1 LPELPRP
8 NPEDT
13 KSPSLSRSRGSARPG
28 RQSITFD
35 ADAPAATV
43 FSRVLSLF
51 YRRPRLDLPR
61 FAIERSAD
69 DARLSHGEPEKATA
83 LAGADVTSSRGIQER
98 EPPFD
103 RSAGSRSGTRLA
115 IAGAYAREFIDRRLA
130 PRRILRARSSLLSV
144 FPFRIR
150 FYERGTIERTP
161 IRTSTAPTRSY
172 RGFLST
178 SLSLPRCFQSSFEYV
193 SGRCAAPRRDER

>member
-69 DARLSHGEPEKATA
+69 DTRLSHGEPEKATA
-83 LAGADVTSSRGIQER
+83 VAGADVTSSRGIQ

-103 RSAGSRSGTRLA
+103 RSAGSRSGTRANSL
-115 IAGAYAREFIDRRLA
+115 IAGSLLAASCARDPPFYPFFRFVSAFTSEARSNGRLFGRLRRLRDPIEDFYRPLCLYRAVSA
-130 PRRILRARSSLLSV
+130 P
-144 FPFRIR
+144 
-150 FYERGTIERTP
+150 
-161 IRTSTAPTRSY
+161 
-172 RGFLST
+172 
-178 SLSLPRCFQSSFEYV
+178 SFEYV